1 MAQPSTQA
9 CRPLNLFICSLY
21 LPALS
26 ARSSS
31 LPQTTGFLCA
41 HLNDKPSVG
50 EGVCVSLV
58 PSAAAGSVVCNEVDL
73 FRLSK

>member
-9 CRPLNLFICSLY
+9 CRPLNLLICSLY

-41 HLNDKPSVG
+41 HLSDKPSVG
-50 EGVCVSLV
+50 EGVCVCHWSLV
-58 PSAAAGSVVCNEVDL
+58 LQQEVL
-73 FRLSK
+73 FVMGWTCSD